1 MSTDQQNQQDSKKKP
16 LNNYAKYSAMSFQM
30 AITVLVIT
38 FAGIKLDAYLNTKP
52 FMAIT
57 FCLISIAAALYLAL
71 KDFIKK

>member
-1 MSTDQQNQQDSKKKP
+1 
-16 LNNYAKYSAMSFQM
+16 MSFQM

-57 FCLISIAAALYLAL
+57 FCLISIAAALYVAL